1 MWMEWGES
9 GGARWRRRRRWW
21 DESLNVLNESASLS
35 LPEDVAETDSSPSS
49 AAATSSL

>member
-9 GGARWRRRRRWW
+9 GGARWRRRWE
-21 DESLNVLNESASLS
+21 ESLNVLNESASLS